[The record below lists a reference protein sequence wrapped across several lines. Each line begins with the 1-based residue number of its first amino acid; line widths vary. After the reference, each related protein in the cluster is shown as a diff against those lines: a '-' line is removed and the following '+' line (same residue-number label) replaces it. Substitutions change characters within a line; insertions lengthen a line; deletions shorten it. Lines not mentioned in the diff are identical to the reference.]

1 MKLVEHLRKHPD
13 GVRLVGVYDDRQDP
27 QRVSLSG
34 LPMAGRLNHLIEAGR
49 KAVDAGAHDILVDLR
64 KVPFMGSS
72 GLVAFHTIALLL
84 SGEEP
89 PDLDGGWGAHH
100 AMLRSIES
108 GMQAHLQLLGPVAS
122 VRRALERTGMDR
134 FLPIHD
140 DEAAAIAA
148 FH

>member
-1 MKLVEHLRKHPD
+1 MNISVDKVTGAVPVTVLRLEGD
-13 GVRLVGVYDDRQDP
+13 LDASSYE
-27 QRVSLSG
+27 SL
-34 LPMAGRLNHLIEAGR
+34 IDAGR
-49 KAVDAGAHDILVDLR
+49 KAVDTGAHDILVDLR

-100 AMLRSIES
+100 AMQSSIES
-108 GMQAHLQLLGPVAS
+108 GPQEHLRLLGPVAS

-148 FH
+148 FR

>member
-1 MKLVEHLRKHPD
+1 MNISTDKVTGSVPVTVLRLD
-13 GVRLVGVYDDRQDP
+13 GDLDASSYE
-27 QRVSLSG
+27 
-34 LPMAGRLNHLIEAGR
+34 ALIDAGR

-134 FLPIHD
+134 FLPIDD